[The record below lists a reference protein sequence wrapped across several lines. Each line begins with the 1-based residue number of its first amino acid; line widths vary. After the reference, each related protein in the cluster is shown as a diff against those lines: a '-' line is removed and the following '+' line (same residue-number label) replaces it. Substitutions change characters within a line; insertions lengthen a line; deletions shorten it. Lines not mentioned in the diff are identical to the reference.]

1 MSSEKKKPVVVV
13 ALGGNALL
21 QRGQKGT
28 IEDQRKNARTACKQI
43 VKLIQSGY
51 NVHVVHGNGPQA
63 GAVFLQNVNSK
74 ETIPPNPLDVVV
86 SETQGLIGYVIQQEL
101 QNEFDKNGIEKN
113 VATIVTR
120 MEVSAEDPAFENPTK
135 PIGKFYT
142 EEEAKELEKDGY
154 CMKEDAGRGWRI
166 TTYSPQPL
174 RILESKAIKTLIDN
188 EVVTV
193 SCGGGGIPVVK
204 KDGEIKGIEGVIDK
218 DRAGC
223 LLATQVNADIFMILT
238 DVEQCY
244 LDWGKKTKRAVEKM
258 TVEEAEQYLQEG
270 HFAVGSMYPK
280 VQSAA
285 RFVKETQKFAIIT
298 SLDKA
303 LDALNGKA
311 GTKIVL

>member
-28 IEDQRKNARTACKQI
+28 IEDQRKNARVACKQI

-120 MEVSAEDPAFENPTK
+120 MEVSADDPAFENPTK

-204 KDGEIKGIEGVIDK
+204 K
-218 DRAGC
+218 RWRN
-223 LLATQVNADIFMILT
+223 Q
-238 DVEQCY
+238 
-244 LDWGKKTKRAVEKM
+244 RAVEKM